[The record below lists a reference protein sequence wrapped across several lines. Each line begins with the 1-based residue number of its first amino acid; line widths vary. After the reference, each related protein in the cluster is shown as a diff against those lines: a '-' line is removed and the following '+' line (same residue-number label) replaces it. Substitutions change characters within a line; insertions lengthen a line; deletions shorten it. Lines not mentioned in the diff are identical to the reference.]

1 MLSRSRSLLQL
12 TQRTAPSALNF
23 RASAAGFKASAKVQ
37 QETTEVSSPSAA
49 ATQPEEQTAQNIIK
63 SFPFQD
69 KHYSVLMTT
78 LVGTTLLAK
87 EILPYTVD
95 VIYVGLFSLVY
106 YLGAKNV
113 GGAISGLTDEVAKE
127 EEKIWN
133 DAKVKAEESLKMNIE
148 QIAGSGAS
156 DLVKVTEQLYEDA
169 KQLVQLEQKAVSHKH
184 QLEYYTKA
192 KQILDE
198 WVRYETKQ
206 KESEKS
212 YISDQVIKAVTEKIT
227 KDDKFQQK
235 YLEQCIADVELAFS
249 K

>member
-1 MLSRSRSLLQL
+1 
-12 TQRTAPSALNF
+12 
-23 RASAAGFKASAKVQ
+23 
-37 QETTEVSSPSAA
+37 
-49 ATQPEEQTAQNIIK
+49 
-63 SFPFQD
+63 
-69 KHYSVLMTT
+69 MTT

-113 GGAISGLTDEVAKE
+113 GGAISGLTDEVVKE

-212 YISDQVIKAVTEKIT
+212 YISDQVIA
-227 KDDKFQQK
+227 
-235 YLEQCIADVELAFS
+235 
-249 K
+249 

>member
-1 MLSRSRSLLQL
+1 
-12 TQRTAPSALNF
+12 
-23 RASAAGFKASAKVQ
+23 
-37 QETTEVSSPSAA
+37 
-49 ATQPEEQTAQNIIK
+49 
-63 SFPFQD
+63 
-69 KHYSVLMTT
+69 MTT

-106 YLGAKNV
+106 YLGTKNV
-113 GGAISGLTDEVAKE
+113 GGAISGLTDEVVKE

-156 DLVKVTEQLYEDA
+156 DLVKVTEQLYDDA

-212 YISDQVIKAVTEKIT
+212 YISDQVIA
-227 KDDKFQQK
+227 
-235 YLEQCIADVELAFS
+235 
-249 K
+249 